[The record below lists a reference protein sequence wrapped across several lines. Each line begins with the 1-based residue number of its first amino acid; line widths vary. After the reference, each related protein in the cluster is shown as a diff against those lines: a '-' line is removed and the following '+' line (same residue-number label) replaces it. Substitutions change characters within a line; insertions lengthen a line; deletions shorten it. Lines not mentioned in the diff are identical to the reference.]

1 MDLKS
6 SFHHLKGS
14 SVSGEASMLPPCWWK
29 VYVSPDN
36 AETRRPQTAQCSA
49 FIPSSFALS
58 LCFLL
63 APVWLKEESVEYEM
77 IRDKKPGLHDIHK
90 SWYNPNNFP
99 PPYPLT
105 SDPFFTPGQIGQGWN
120 TSNDCNNRIPVV
132 MCKTRFQVRKQETC
146 DMCILCMWLDISMI
160 ILYLIYLFSLLPG
173 MPQVDI

>member
-1 MDLKS
+1 MDLKL

-14 SVSGEASMLPPCWWK
+14 SVSGEASMPPPCRWK

-36 AETRRPQTAQCSA
+36 AEPRRPQTAQCSA
-49 FIPSSFALS
+49 FIPSSFAL
-58 LCFLL
+58 LPCFLL
-63 APVWLKEESVEYEM
+63 APVRPAEEEESVEYEWSETKSPDCM
-77 IRDKKPGLHDIHK
+77 IFINL
-90 SWYNPNNFP
+90 PNNFP
-99 PPYPLT
+99 LPYPLT

-132 MCKTRFQVRKQETC
+132 MCKTRFQVRKQETR

>member
-1 MDLKS
+1 ML
-6 SFHHLKGS
+6 SFHPLIIRTLTLFLAGTS
-14 SVSGEASMLPPCWWK
+14 
-29 VYVSPDN
+29 
-36 AETRRPQTAQCSA
+36 ETSRRRRKCR
-49 FIPSSFALS
+49 IR
-58 LCFLL
+58 
-63 APVWLKEESVEYEM
+63 M

-90 SWYNPNNFP
+90 SCYNPNNFP

-132 MCKTRFQVRKQETC
+132 MCKTRFQVRKQETR